1 MKEKGATTSEEK
13 ILKVLLNMEQHDITV
28 KEIQAILEEEGTVWN
43 IRTIST
49 FLTRMEEKGIVEHE
63 KRKIT
68 NYYYPVIDQTDLRV
82 KEGKK
87 LLDTY
92 FQGSIINFLSA
103 FAGSDEMTE
112 KEMDELRKW
121 VNSNK

>member
-13 ILKVLLNMEQHDITV
+13 ILKVLLNMDQEEITV
-28 KEIQAILEEEGTVWN
+28 KEIQAILEEEGIVWN

-49 FLTRMEEKGIVEHE
+49 FLTRMEEKGIVKHE
-63 KRKIT
+63 RRKIT
-68 NYYYPVIDQTDLRV
+68 NYYYPIIDQTDLRIR
-82 KEGKK
+82 EGKN

-92 FQGSIINFLSA
+92 FQGSITNFLSA

-112 KEMDELRKW
+112 KDMEELRRW
-121 VNSNK
+121 VDSNR